1 TPRSPC
7 RQFYRS
13 SMIRPCRVPS
23 AVWGRKVWPIRFE
36 SKCAWT
42 SPRLGSMIRP
52 APSMTPSRVDVPSF
66 PAGSGTV
73 PGAGETLP
81 EAGEM
86 AEKRPSEI
94 STSTARAS
102 AVRGKRRTFLTIVM
116 GPDYELSA
124 VYHWRLCPPVA
135 VPRERTVGPDRAPGD
150 DRRLKGCAHDDF
162 A

>member
-1 TPRSPC
+1 
-7 RQFYRS
+7 
-13 SMIRPCRVPS
+13 MIRPCRVPS

-52 APSMTPSRVDVPSF
+52 APSMTPSRFDVPSF
-66 PAGSGTV
+66 PAGSVTV
-73 PGAGETLP
+73 PEVAGSAS
-81 EAGEM
+81 EAGEN
-86 AEKRPSEI
+86 AQKRPSEI

-135 VPRERTVGPDRAPGD
+135 GPRERTVGPDRARRD

>member
-1 TPRSPC
+1 MRRNSLP
-7 RQFYRS
+7 
-13 SMIRPCRVPS
+13 
-23 AVWGRKVWPIRFE
+23 E
-36 SKCAWT
+36 AWE
-42 SPRLGSMIRP
+42 I
-52 APSMTPSRVDVPSF
+52 
-66 PAGSGTV
+66 
-73 PGAGETLP
+73 LP
-81 EAGEM
+81 EAGEI

>member
-1 TPRSPC
+1 
-7 RQFYRS
+7 
-13 SMIRPCRVPS
+13 
-23 AVWGRKVWPIRFE
+23 
-36 SKCAWT
+36 
-42 SPRLGSMIRP
+42 
-52 APSMTPSRVDVPSF
+52 F
-66 PAGSGTV
+66 PAGSVTV
-73 PGAGETLP
+73 PEAGETPP

-102 AVRGKRRTFLTIVM
+102 AVRGKRRTFLTIGL
-116 GPDYELSA
+116 GPDYELPA
-124 VYHWRLCPPVA
+124 VQHWKPGPPGA